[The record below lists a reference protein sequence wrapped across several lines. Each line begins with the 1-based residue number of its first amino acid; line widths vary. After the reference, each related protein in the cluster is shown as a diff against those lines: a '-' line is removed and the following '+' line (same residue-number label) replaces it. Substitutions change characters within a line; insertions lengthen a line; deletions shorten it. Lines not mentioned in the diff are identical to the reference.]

1 MMKRRETGY
10 WSTILR
16 NFTDFE
22 GKKNFMIL
30 KAIET
35 LLAEP
40 SAPRTPDMGGNATT
54 AELGQAAVDSL

>member
-1 MMKRRETGY
+1 MM
-10 WSTILR
+10 
-16 NFTDFE
+16 
-22 GKKNFMIL
+22 L

-35 LLAEP
+35 VLAEP